1 MAFKGRVPPKNSS
14 QWKANEKIINSNPT
28 LKRMRDESEGFTR
41 STVSGSRVGGASEAY
56 KDGWDRIFGSKKDS
70 DEN

>member
-56 KDGWDRIFGSKKDS
+56 KEGWDRIFGKKNT
-70 DEN
+70 EE

>member
-1 MAFKGRVPPKNSS
+1 MAFKGRIPKKDSS

-56 KDGWDRIFGSKKDS
+56 KDGWDAIWGNKDKKND
-70 DEN
+70 